1 MKNNIVSEVELT
13 YKNNVPYNQRQKISN
28 SQGAYEILTNLF
40 PENTMNYRETFIV
53 LYLNRANQVLGYSVI
68 SQGGTSSTT
77 VDIKMVIQTA
87 LLANASCIML
97 AHNHPSGNLHPSS
110 DDNRITNRI
119 IEAAKLFEITVLDHL
134 IITNENYYS
143 FTDNGNI

>member
-40 PENTMNYRETFIV
+40 PENTMDYRETFIV

-68 SQGGTSSTT
+68 SQGGTSNTT

-97 AHNHPSGNLHPSS
+97 AHNHPSGNVQPSS
-110 DDNRITNRI
+110 DDNKITKRI
-119 IEAAKLFEITVLDHL
+119 IEAARLFDITVLDHI
-134 IITNENYYS
+134 IITNESYYS

>member
-1 MKNNIVSEVELT
+1 MTNNIVSEVELT

-40 PENTMNYRETFIV
+40 PENTMDYRETFIV

-77 VDIKMVIQTA
+77 VDIKMVIHTA

-97 AHNHPSGNLHPSS
+97 AHNHPSGNVQPSS
-110 DDNRITNRI
+110 DDNKITKRIM
-119 IEAAKLFEITVLDHL
+119 EAAKLFDITVLDHI
-134 IITNENYYS
+134 IITNESYYS

>member
-40 PENTMNYRETFIV
+40 PENTMDYRETFIV

-68 SQGGTSSTT
+68 SQGGTSNTT

-97 AHNHPSGNLHPSS
+97 AHNHPSGNLRPSS

-119 IEAAKLFEITVLDHL
+119 IEAARLFDITVLDH
-134 IITNENYYS
+134 IVITNESYYS
-143 FTDNGNI
+143 FTDNGDI

>member
-28 SQGAYEILTNLF
+28 SHGAYEILTNLF
-40 PENTMNYRETFIV
+40 PENTMDYRETFIV

-68 SQGGTSSTT
+68 SQGGTSNTT

-119 IEAAKLFEITVLDHL
+119 IEAARLFDITVLDHI
-134 IITNENYYS
+134 IITNESYYS

>member
-40 PENTMNYRETFIV
+40 PENTMDYRETFIV

-68 SQGGTSSTT
+68 SQGGTSNTT

-97 AHNHPSGNLHPSS
+97 AHNHPSGNLRPSS

-119 IEAAKLFEITVLDHL
+119 IEAARLFDITVLDHI
-134 IITNENYYS
+134 IITNESYYS
-143 FTDNGNI
+143 FTDNGDI

>member
-40 PENTMNYRETFIV
+40 PENTMDYRETFIV

-110 DDNRITNRI
+110 DDNKITNRI
-119 IEAAKLFEITVLDHL
+119 IEAARLFDITVLDHI
-134 IITNENYYS
+134 IITNESYYS

>member
-40 PENTMNYRETFIV
+40 PENTMDYRETFIV

-68 SQGGTSSTT
+68 SQGGTSNTT

-97 AHNHPSGNLHPSS
+97 AHNHPSGNVQPSS
-110 DDNRITNRI
+110 DDNKITRRI
-119 IEAAKLFEITVLDHL
+119 IEAARLFDITVLDHI
-134 IITNENYYS
+134 IITNESYYS

>member
-40 PENTMNYRETFIV
+40 PENTMDYRETFIV

-68 SQGGTSSTT
+68 SQGGTSNTT

-97 AHNHPSGNLHPSS
+97 AHNHPSGNLHPSL

-119 IEAAKLFEITVLDHL
+119 IEAARLFDITVLDHI
-134 IITNENYYS
+134 IITNESYYS

>member
-13 YKNNVPYNQRQKISN
+13 YKNNVPYNQRQRISN

-40 PENTMNYRETFIV
+40 PENTMDYRETFIV

-68 SQGGTSSTT
+68 SQGGTSNTT

-119 IEAAKLFEITVLDHL
+119 IEAARLFDITVLDHI
-134 IITNENYYS
+134 IITNESYYS

>member
-1 MKNNIVSEVELT
+1 MKNNIVSEVKLT
-13 YKNNVPYNQRQKISN
+13 YKNNVPYNQRHKISN
-28 SQGAYEILTNLF
+28 SQSAYEILTNLF
-40 PENTMNYRETFIV
+40 PENTMDYRETFIV

-68 SQGGTSSTT
+68 SQGGTSNTT

-119 IEAAKLFEITVLDHL
+119 IEAARLFDITVLDHI
-134 IITNENYYS
+134 IITNESYYS
-143 FTDNGNI
+143 FTDNGDI

>member
-40 PENTMNYRETFIV
+40 PENTMDYRETFIV

-110 DDNRITNRI
+110 NDNRITNRI
-119 IEAAKLFEITVLDHL
+119 IEAARLFDITVLDHI
-134 IITNENYYS
+134 IITNESYYS

>member
-40 PENTMNYRETFIV
+40 PENTMDYRETFIV

-68 SQGGTSSTT
+68 SQGGTSNTT

-87 LLANASCIML
+87 LLANASFIML
-97 AHNHPSGNLHPSS
+97 AHNQPNRNVQPSS
-110 DDNRITNRI
+110 DDNKITKRIM
-119 IEAAKLFEITVLDHL
+119 EAARLFDITVLDHI
-134 IITNENYYS
+134 IITNESYYS

>member
-40 PENTMNYRETFIV
+40 PENTMDYRETFIV

-68 SQGGTSSTT
+68 SQGGTSNTT

-119 IEAAKLFEITVLDHL
+119 IEAARLFDITVLDH
-134 IITNENYYS
+134 IVITNESYYS

>member
-40 PENTMNYRETFIV
+40 PENTMDYRETFIV

-68 SQGGTSSTT
+68 SQGGTSNTT

-119 IEAAKLFEITVLDHL
+119 IEAARLFDITVLDRI
-134 IITNENYYS
+134 IITNESYYS

>member
-40 PENTMNYRETFIV
+40 PENTMDYRETFIV

-119 IEAAKLFEITVLDHL
+119 IEAARLFDITVLDHL
-134 IITNENYYS
+134 IITNESYYS

>member
-1 MKNNIVSEVELT
+1 MTNNIVSEVELT

-40 PENTMNYRETFIV
+40 PENTMDYRETFIV

-68 SQGGTSSTT
+68 SQGGTSNTT

-97 AHNHPSGNLHPSS
+97 AHNHPSGNVQPSS
-110 DDNRITNRI
+110 DDNKITKRIM
-119 IEAAKLFEITVLDHL
+119 EAAKLFDITVLDHL

>member
-40 PENTMNYRETFIV
+40 PENTMDYRETFIV

-68 SQGGTSSTT
+68 SQGGTSNTT
-77 VDIKMVIQTA
+77 VDIKMIIQTA

-97 AHNHPSGNLHPSS
+97 AHNHPSGNVQPSS
-110 DDNRITNRI
+110 DDNKITKRI
-119 IEAAKLFEITVLDHL
+119 IEAARLFDITVLDHI
-134 IITNENYYS
+134 IITNESYYS

>member
-40 PENTMNYRETFIV
+40 PESTMDYRETFIV

-68 SQGGTSSTT
+68 SQGGTSNTT

-97 AHNHPSGNLHPSS
+97 AHNHPSGNLRPSS

-119 IEAAKLFEITVLDHL
+119 IEAARLFDITVLDHI
-134 IITNENYYS
+134 IITNESYYS

>member
-40 PENTMNYRETFIV
+40 PENTMDYRETFIV

-68 SQGGTSSTT
+68 SQGGTSNTT

-119 IEAAKLFEITVLDHL
+119 IEAARLFDITVLDHI
-134 IITNENYYS
+134 IITNESYYS
-143 FTDNGNI
+143 FTDNGDI

>member
-40 PENTMNYRETFIV
+40 PENTMDYRETFIV

-68 SQGGTSSTT
+68 SQGGTSNTT

-97 AHNHPSGNLHPSS
+97 AHNHPSGNLRPSS
-110 DDNRITNRI
+110 DDNRVTNRI
-119 IEAAKLFEITVLDHL
+119 IEAARLFDITVLDHI
-134 IITNENYYS
+134 IITNESYYS
-143 FTDNGNI
+143 FTDNGDI

>member
-40 PENTMNYRETFIV
+40 PENTMDYRETFIV
-53 LYLNRANQVLGYSVI
+53 LYLNRTNQVLGYSVI
-68 SQGGTSSTT
+68 SQGGTSNTT

-97 AHNHPSGNLHPSS
+97 AHNHPSGNLRPSS

-119 IEAAKLFEITVLDHL
+119 IEAARLFDITVLDHI
-134 IITNENYYS
+134 IITNESYYS
-143 FTDNGNI
+143 FTDNGDI

>member
-40 PENTMNYRETFIV
+40 PENTMDYRETFIV

-68 SQGGTSSTT
+68 SQGGTSKTT

-119 IEAAKLFEITVLDHL
+119 IEAARLFDITVLDHI
-134 IITNENYYS
+134 IITNESYYS
-143 FTDNGNI
+143 FTDNGDI

>member
-1 MKNNIVSEVELT
+1 MTNNIVSEVELT

-40 PENTMNYRETFIV
+40 PENTMDYRETFIV

-68 SQGGTSSTT
+68 SQGGTSNTT

-97 AHNHPSGNLHPSS
+97 AHNHPSGNVQPSS
-110 DDNRITNRI
+110 DDNKITKRIM
-119 IEAAKLFEITVLDHL
+119 EAAKLFDITVLDHL
-134 IITNENYYS
+134 ITTNENDSS

>member
-40 PENTMNYRETFIV
+40 PENTMDYIETFIV

-68 SQGGTSSTT
+68 SQGGTSNTT

-87 LLANASCIML
+87 LLANASCIIL

-119 IEAAKLFEITVLDHL
+119 IEAARLFDITVLDHI
-134 IITNENYYS
+134 IITNESYYS

>member
-28 SQGAYEILTNLF
+28 SLGAYEILTNLF
-40 PENTMNYRETFIV
+40 PENTMDYRETFIV

-68 SQGGTSSTT
+68 SQGGTSNTT

-119 IEAAKLFEITVLDHL
+119 IEAARLFDITVLDHI
-134 IITNENYYS
+134 IITNESYYS

>member
-28 SQGAYEILTNLF
+28 SQGAYEISTNLF
-40 PENTMNYRETFIV
+40 PENTMDDRETFIV

-68 SQGGTSSTT
+68 SQGGTSNTT

-97 AHNHPSGNLHPSS
+97 AHNHPSGNLRPSS

-119 IEAAKLFEITVLDHL
+119 IEAARLFDITVLDHI
-134 IITNENYYS
+134 IITNESYYS

>member
-1 MKNNIVSEVELT
+1 MTNNIVSEVELT

-40 PENTMNYRETFIV
+40 PENTMDYRETFIV

-68 SQGGTSSTT
+68 SQGGTSNTT

-119 IEAAKLFEITVLDHL
+119 IEAARLFDITVLDHI
-134 IITNENYYS
+134 IITNESYYS

>member
-1 MKNNIVSEVELT
+1 MKNYIVSEVELT

-40 PENTMNYRETFIV
+40 PENTMDYRETFIV

-68 SQGGTSSTT
+68 SQGGTSNTT

-119 IEAAKLFEITVLDHL
+119 IEAARLFDITVLDHI
-134 IITNENYYS
+134 IITNESYYS

>member
-40 PENTMNYRETFIV
+40 PENTMDYRETFIV

-97 AHNHPSGNLHPSS
+97 AHNHPSGNVQPSS
-110 DDNRITNRI
+110 DDNKITKRI
-119 IEAAKLFEITVLDHL
+119 IEAARLFDITVLDHI
-134 IITNENYYS
+134 IITNESYYS

>member
-1 MKNNIVSEVELT
+1 MTNNIVSEVELT

-40 PENTMNYRETFIV
+40 PENTMDYRETFIV

-68 SQGGTSSTT
+68 SQGGTSNTT

-97 AHNHPSGNLHPSS
+97 AHNHPSGNLRPSS

-119 IEAAKLFEITVLDHL
+119 IEAARLFDITVLDHI
-134 IITNENYYS
+134 IITNESYYS

>member
-1 MKNNIVSEVELT
+1 MKNNIISEVELT

-40 PENTMNYRETFIV
+40 PENTMDYRETFIV

-68 SQGGTSSTT
+68 SQGGTSNTT

-119 IEAAKLFEITVLDHL
+119 IEAARLFDITVLDHI
-134 IITNENYYS
+134 IITNESYYS

>member
-40 PENTMNYRETFIV
+40 PENTMDYRETFIV

-68 SQGGTSSTT
+68 SQGGTSNTT

-97 AHNHPSGNLHPSS
+97 AHNHPSGNLKPSS

-119 IEAAKLFEITVLDHL
+119 IEAARLFDITVLDHI
-134 IITNENYYS
+134 IITNESYYS
-143 FTDNGNI
+143 FTDNGDI

>member
-1 MKNNIVSEVELT
+1 MTNNIVSEVELS
-13 YKNNVPYNQRQKISN
+13 YKNRVPYNQRQRISN

-40 PENTMNYRETFIV
+40 PENTMDYRETFIV

-68 SQGGTSSTT
+68 SQGGTTCTT
-77 VDIKMVIQTA
+77 VDVKMIIQTA

-119 IEAAKLFEITVLDHL
+119 IEAARLFDITVLDHI
-134 IITNENYYS
+134 IITNESYYS

>member
-28 SQGAYEILTNLF
+28 SQGAYDILTNLF
-40 PENTMNYRETFIV
+40 PENTMDYRETFIV

-68 SQGGTSSTT
+68 SQGGTSNTT

-119 IEAAKLFEITVLDHL
+119 IEAARLFDITVLDHI
-134 IITNENYYS
+134 IITNESYYS

>member
-40 PENTMNYRETFIV
+40 PENTMDYRETFIV

-68 SQGGTSSTT
+68 SQGGTSNTT

-110 DDNRITNRI
+110 DDNRVTNRI
-119 IEAAKLFEITVLDHL
+119 IEAARLFDITVLDHI
-134 IITNENYYS
+134 IITNESYYS

>member
-1 MKNNIVSEVELT
+1 MKNNIVSEVEIS
-13 YKNNVPYNQRQKISN
+13 YKNKIPYNQRQRISN
-28 SQGAYEILTNLF
+28 SQNAYEILTQLF
-40 PENTMNYRETFIV
+40 PENTIDYRETFIV
-53 LYLNRANQVLGYSVI
+53 LYLNKAHQILGYSTI
-68 SQGGTSSTT
+68 SQGGTSNTT

-97 AHNHPSGNLHPSS
+97 AHNHPSGNVQPSS

-119 IEAAKLFEITVLDHL
+119 IEAAKLFDITVLDHL

-143 FTDNGNI
+143 FTDNGI

>member
-40 PENTMNYRETFIV
+40 PENTMDYRETFIV

-68 SQGGTSSTT
+68 SQGGTSNTT
-77 VDIKMVIQTA
+77 VDIKMIIQTA

-97 AHNHPSGNLHPSS
+97 AHNHPSGNVQPSS
-110 DDNRITNRI
+110 DDNKITNRI
-119 IEAAKLFEITVLDHL
+119 IEAARLFDITVLDHI
-134 IITNENYYS
+134 IITNESYYS

>member
-40 PENTMNYRETFIV
+40 PENTMDYRETFIV

-68 SQGGTSSTT
+68 SQGGTSNTT

-97 AHNHPSGNLHPSS
+97 AHNHPSGNVQPSS
-110 DDNRITNRI
+110 DDNKITKRIM
-119 IEAAKLFEITVLDHL
+119 EAARLFDITVLDHI
-134 IITNENYYS
+134 IITNESYYS

>member
-40 PENTMNYRETFIV
+40 PENTMDYRETFIV

-68 SQGGTSSTT
+68 SQGGTSNTT

-119 IEAAKLFEITVLDHL
+119 IEAARLFDIKVLDHI
-134 IITNENYYS
+134 IITNESYYS